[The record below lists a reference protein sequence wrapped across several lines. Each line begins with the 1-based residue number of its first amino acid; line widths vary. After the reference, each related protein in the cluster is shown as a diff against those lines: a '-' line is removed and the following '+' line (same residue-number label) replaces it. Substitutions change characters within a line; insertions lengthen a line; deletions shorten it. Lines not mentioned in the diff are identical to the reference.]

1 MLYLME
7 FLYFA
12 IPAATIGWFVVSL
25 CLYFSARNKYKRQ
38 PGSVS
43 SRVMKTRK
51 IMLIVSSVIAGI
63 LTAVFLAFIV
73 LLYMAVAFM

>member
-7 FLYFA
+7 FLYFFILAAA
-12 IPAATIGWFVVSL
+12 ISWFVVSL
-25 CLYFSARNKYKRQ
+25 CLYLSAKNKNKRQ

-51 IMLIVSSVIAGI
+51 IMLIVSSVIAGV
-63 LTAVFLAFIV
+63 LAVIVLAFMA
-73 LLYMAVAFM
+73 LLFMAVAVM

>member
-12 IPAATIGWFVVSL
+12 IPVAAIIFFVVSL
-25 CLYFSARNKYKRQ
+25 CMYLSAKKQNKRQ

-43 SRVMKTRK
+43 SQTIKNRK
-51 IMLIVSSVIAGI
+51 ILLIVSSVIPGVLVTI
-63 LTAVFLAFIV
+63 LIAFIA
-73 LLYMAVAFM
+73 LLFMAVAFM

>member
-12 IPAATIGWFVVSL
+12 IPVAAIIFFVVSL
-25 CLYFSARNKYKRQ
+25 CMYLSAKKQNKRQ

-43 SRVMKTRK
+43 SQTIKNRK
-51 IMLIVSSVIAGI
+51 ILLILSSVISGVLVTI
-63 LTAVFLAFIV
+63 LIAFIA
-73 LLYMAVAFM
+73 LLFMEVAFM

>member
-12 IPAATIGWFVVSL
+12 IPIAAIIFFVVSL
-25 CLYFSARNKYKRQ
+25 CLYLSAKKQNKLQ

-43 SRVMKTRK
+43 AQTLRSRK
-51 IMLIVSSVIAGI
+51 IMLIVSSVIAGV
-63 LTAVFLAFIV
+63 LAVVVIAFIV
-73 LLYMAVAFM
+73 LLFMAVAFM

>member
-12 IPAATIGWFVVSL
+12 IPAAAIIFFVVSL
-25 CLYFSARNKYKRQ
+25 CLYLSARKQNKRQ

-43 SRVMKTRK
+43 PRTLKNRK
-51 IMLIVSSVIAGI
+51 IMLIVSSVIAGVLAAI
-63 LTAVFLAFIV
+63 VIAFIA
-73 LLYMAVAFM
+73 LMFMAVAFM

>member
-12 IPAATIGWFVVSL
+12 IPVAAIIFFVVSL
-25 CLYFSARNKYKRQ
+25 CLYFSAKKQNKLQ

-43 SRVMKTRK
+43 TQTLRFRKT
-51 IMLIVSSVIAGI
+51 MLIVSSVIAGV
-63 LTAVFLAFIV
+63 LVVVFLAFV
-73 LLYMAVAFM
+73 ALLFMAVAFM

>member
-12 IPAATIGWFVVSL
+12 IPAAAIIFFVGSL
-25 CLYFSARNKYKRQ
+25 CLYLSAKKQNKRQ

-43 SRVMKTRK
+43 SQTLKSRK
-51 IMLIVSSVIAGI
+51 IMLIVSSVIAGVLAAI
-63 LTAVFLAFIV
+63 VIAFIA
-73 LLYMAVAFM
+73 LMFMAVAFM

>member
-12 IPAATIGWFVVSL
+12 IPVAAIIFFVVSL
-25 CLYFSARNKYKRQ
+25 CLYLSAKKQNKLQ

-43 SRVMKTRK
+43 TQTLISRKT
-51 IMLIVSSVIAGI
+51 MLIVSSVIAGV
-63 LTAVFLAFIV
+63 LVVVFLAFV
-73 LLYMAVAFM
+73 ALLFMAVAFM

>member
-12 IPAATIGWFVVSL
+12 IPVAAIIFFVVSL
-25 CLYFSARNKYKRQ
+25 CLYLSAKKQNKLQ

-43 SRVMKTRK
+43 AQTLRSRK
-51 IMLIVSSVIAGI
+51 IMLIVSSVIAGV
-63 LTAVFLAFIV
+63 LAVVVFAFV
-73 LLYMAVAFM
+73 ALMFMAVAFM